1 MGSGNY
7 GINNDKRFFS
17 LAIFTVILTV
27 VLVARL
33 FTMQVIKGDEYA
45 SKVTRSSAITTTIY
59 GARGEIYDRYGRAL
73 VVNRVSYNIE
83 LNRATLSTSNQ
94 NDVMLALLKI
104 LDEDTLVY
112 TDILPISQ
120 YPYTYLKGETEEEQA
135 RIDKRIAAML
145 KTFGLKTGTTAEA
158 AMAKIKSTYG
168 LKKYSDA
175 DARLLAG
182 LRYDIT
188 NTGFTRKKP
197 YVMAKD
203 VSEEILAI
211 IAENTDGTYSG
222 AEVVVSTTRE
232 YATDLLAHVLGTVGK
247 IPDGDLEEYL
257 ENGYVISDIVGRDGV
272 EYTAEEWLRAKNGY
286 RTTVTDTDGNLV
298 VLEEEPAA
306 NGNNLYLTIDLEL
319 QEVGEN
325 SLRETIAAIVEKS
338 ETRSDGYGAD
348 CDAGSF
354 VMLDAKTAEVLAMGS
369 YPTFDLSTYRQNYN
383 ELAADPANP
392 LYNRAISGLYAPGS
406 TYKMCTALA
415 ALKSG
420 AITTKTFVDCTG
432 VYTRFSP
439 YNYYC
444 WIYSDRGT
452 NHGVLDVTGG
462 LKHSCN
468 LFFYEAGYR
477 TGIDALAY
485 WTDRLGL
492 GSKTGIELQGE
503 QKGSIATPEYAASVG
518 DTWSNGQTITAAI
531 GQSFHAFTPIQLA
544 NYVATIVNGGYRNQ
558 VTIFDSVRNY
568 SNTMSVW
575 QNRTQQLDDLE
586 IESEYYK
593 AILDGMDEVTSAG
606 GTAYSVF
613 KDFPIKVGGK
623 TGTASVGSGTPTG
636 VFACCAPVEDPQ
648 VVVIVVIEH
657 GVSGGS
663 VAPVA
668 KALLEKWIE
677 IEKREADS
685 GILVP

>member
-7 GINNDKRFFS
+7 NMNNDRRFFA
-17 LAIFTVILTV
+17 LAVFTVVLTL

-33 FTMQVIKGDEYA
+33 FTMQIIKGDEYA
-45 SKVTRSSAITTTIY
+45 SRVTKSSAITTTIY

-73 VVNRVSYNIE
+73 TVNRVSYNIE
-83 LNRATLSTSNQ
+83 LNRASLSTATQ
-94 NDVMLALLKI
+94 NDVMLALLDL
-104 LDEDTLVY
+104 LDKETLVY
-112 TDILPISQ
+112 TDVLPITE
-120 YPYTYLKGETEEEQA
+120 YPYEYPKGETEEEQA
-135 RIDKRIAAML
+135 RIDKRVAAML
-145 KTFGLKTGTTAEA
+145 KTFGLKSGTTAEK

-168 LKKYSDA
+168 LKKYTET
-175 DARLLAG
+175 DARRLAG

-197 YVMAKD
+197 YVFARD

-211 IAENTDGTYSG
+211 ISENTDGIYTG
-222 AEVVVSTTRE
+222 AEVVVSSTRE
-232 YATDLLAHVLGTVGK
+232 YATNLLAHVLGTVGK
-247 IPDGDLEEYL
+247 IPDGDLDEYL
-257 ENGYVISDIVGRDGV
+257 ENGYAINATVGRDGV
-272 EYTAEEWLRAKNGY
+272 EYTAEDWLRAKNGY
-286 RTTVTDTDGNLV
+286 RTTVVDTDGNLV
-298 VLEEEPAA
+298 VLDEEPAE

-319 QEVGEN
+319 QEVGETA
-325 SLRETIAAIVEKS
+325 LKQTIANIVEKS
-338 ETRSDGYGAD
+338 ATRSDGYGAD

-354 VMLDAKTAEVLAMGS
+354 VMLDANTSEVLAIGS

-406 TYKMCTALA
+406 VYKMCTALA
-415 ALKSG
+415 GLKSG
-420 AITTKTFVDCTG
+420 SITTQTFVDCTG
-432 VYTRFSP
+432 IYTRFAP

-477 TGIDALAY
+477 TGVETLSY
-485 WTDRLGL
+485 WADRLGL
-492 GSKTGIELQGE
+492 GSKTGVELQGE

-518 DTWSNGQTITAAI
+518 QPWSQGQVITAAI
-531 GQSFHAFTPIQLA
+531 GQSFNSFTPIQLA
-544 NYVATIVNGGYRNQ
+544 NYIATISNGGYRHQ
-558 VTIFDSVRNY
+558 VSIFDSVRNY

-575 QNRTQQLDDLE
+575 QNETKLLDDLQ
-586 IESEYYK
+586 IEPVYYK